1 MKFYVTIVLFWLN
14 RFRPKVCRLCC
25 RSVDDFHF
33 FKSGQFMFS
42 SSFFFRI
49 IFQNFFST
57 SVFFHSLFCC
67 AMCVLHRKCCEAHL
81 CLCVNCYYRILL
93 PWHGL
98 LDKPFSLPIET
109 NYHNFDRS
117 LCLFLFFFRMF
128 ILAISNCIAFG
139 F

>member
-33 FKSGQFMFS
+33 FKSGHFMFS

-49 IFQNFFST
+49 IFQNFFID
-57 SVFFHSLFCC
+57 FCLFSFT
-67 AMCVLHRKCCEAHL
+67 
-81 CLCVNCYYRILL
+81 ILL
-93 PWHGL
+93 RNVCFASQVLRSSSLPLCKLLLSHSVALAWF
-98 LDKPFSLPIET
+98 LDKLFSLPIET

-117 LCLFLFFFRMF
+117 LCLFLFFFRIF
-128 ILAISNCIAFG
+128 TLAISNCIAFD